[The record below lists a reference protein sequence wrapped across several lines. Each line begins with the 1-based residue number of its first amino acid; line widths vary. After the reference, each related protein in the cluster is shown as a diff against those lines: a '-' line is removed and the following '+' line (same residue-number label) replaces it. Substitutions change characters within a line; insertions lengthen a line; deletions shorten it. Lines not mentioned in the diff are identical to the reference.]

1 MTPVW
6 LGMPLPLASAVVA
19 AAVALGVALLG
30 PPIKYGFDKK
40 FQQRKLDIEYAYEQ
54 QKELRNRIA
63 LYKGLL
69 LETGGQMR
77 SRLWNFFQ
85 HGGHGWLRMSQGEH
99 SGYYIRSFSYRI
111 LCLVASLRLI
121 ERQAFYVDSVVATRQ
136 DRRLLEAMKLGIDV
150 WTKADLFSGLPYDGG
165 VAADH
170 FLRDRLTD
178 LADTMYDD
186 GRLISLSEFEARL
199 ARDREAYDVVF
210 RFLDGLKR
218 EEGGRYRF
226 DRLVAVQLN
235 LLATLNR
242 FGYEYQ
248 QVPVEAFRVAA
259 NQCEHPI
266 VLRNLCFMVR
276 RYRLED
282 EPGYKELIVAA
293 DALGTR
299 VDPED

>member
-1 MTPVW
+1 M
-6 LGMPLPLASAVVA
+6 AS
-19 AAVALGVALLG
+19 
-30 PPIKYGFDKK
+30 
-40 FQQRKLDIEYAYEQ
+40 
-54 QKELRNRIA
+54 
-63 LYKGLL
+63 
-69 LETGGQMR
+69 
-77 SRLWNFFQ
+77 S
-85 HGGHGWLRMSQGEH
+85 
-99 SGYYIRSFSYRI
+99 
-111 LCLVASLRLI
+111 RLI

-136 DRRLLEAMKLGIDV
+136 DRRLLEAMKLGIDAL

-165 VAADH
+165 VAAGH
-170 FLRDRLTD
+170 FLRDHLTD
-178 LADTMYDD
+178 LADAMYDD
-186 GRLISLSEFEARL
+186 GRLISLSEFESRL

-226 DRLVAVQLN
+226 DRLVVVQLN

-293 DALGTR
+293 EALGPR